1 MKNKLFSLLIC
12 SSFIIFFVAC
22 KKDTV
27 NPETDLSVSQTVNS
41 DAPTV
46 GSNVTFTVSILN
58 NGPSAATGVS
68 VNYSLPAG
76 YTLVS
81 ATPSMG
87 TWGSSTWTV
96 GNLANGSGATLMV
109 ISKVNS
115 AGPYS
120 NSATIMGSETDPT
133 AGNNIAIKAT
143 VPVSPPSTD
152 ISATQTVSNSA
163 PVVGTE
169 VTFSV
174 TVLNNGAIEATGVSV
189 SDVLPV
195 GYSLISAS
203 PSIGAWVAPNWT
215 VGKMAS
221 GSSAKL
227 TIVAKVLE
235 TGPYENTVSASV
247 TEPDIN
253 AANNTATITT
263 IPVPLVALKITFN
276 NDVKPLLVVSCA
288 PCHVSGGNY
297 AKWDVYANAKSKIT
311 AIIDRVNRAQGS
323 AGFMPSGGTKLSADK
338 IAILNK
344 WVTDGLLEK

>member
-1 MKNKLFSLLIC
+1 
-12 SSFIIFFVAC
+12 
-22 KKDTV
+22 
-27 NPETDLSVSQTVNS
+27 
-41 DAPTV
+41 
-46 GSNVTFTVSILN
+46 
-58 NGPSAATGVS
+58 
-68 VNYSLPAG
+68 
-76 YTLVS
+76 
-81 ATPSMG
+81 
-87 TWGSSTWTV
+87 
-96 GNLANGSGATLMV
+96 
-109 ISKVNS
+109 
-115 AGPYS
+115 
-120 NSATIMGSETDPT
+120 MGSETDPT

-143 VPVSPPSTD
+143 VPVAPPSTD

-189 SDVLPV
+189 SDVLPA
-195 GYSLISAS
+195 GYSLISGS

-215 VGKMAS
+215 VGKLAS

-276 NDVKPLLVVSCA
+276 NDVKPLLVLSCA

-311 AIIDRVNRAQGS
+311 SIIDRVNRAQGS

-338 IAILNK
+338 IAMLNK